1 MSSRKLAS
9 FNESHVEK
17 LAQLDNS
24 KVETNQNGNEWLDK
38 FPVTQHTEALDIEE
52 GQIITEA
59 INVNPVKKICA
70 SADVGQI
77 SDVKKLNGEKA
88 KNGYAV
94 VEKNNPRILELIQ
107 LWKQLRISNNKGQ
120 CGRGD
125 GVEVRSQRMQML
137 SGGFLAI
144 KMKNPDFAFIELLS
158 STAGVRIRGEGLV
171 WGTRWKEK
179 MKSLPIT

>member
-1 MSSRKLAS
+1 MYNDRHENMDRIIDVKQKTCKG

-94 VEKNNPRILELIQ
+94 VEKNNPRILEVI
-107 LWKQLRISNNKGQ
+107 
-120 CGRGD
+120 
-125 GVEVRSQRMQML
+125 
-137 SGGFLAI
+137 A
-144 KMKNPDFAFIELLS
+144 KMEKRRERF
-158 STAGVRIRGEGLV
+158 
-171 WGTRWKEK
+171 KE
-179 MKSLPIT
+179 PITLRNDADRVVNPPVDSVVETAQNKQQQRPMRKRRWGGS